1 MEKIIEQIEIKGIFK
16 RQIIQV
22 FANKILI
29 SKKSL
34 TDFYEYEIAL
44 DEIDT
49 KKTIKTES
57 NNNLMALGFL
67 LAVVGIIVNSVGATI
82 LFAGILVLSLTLIT
96 VGIFKRKK
104 TITILSYSNAPI
116 ILEFKSSNEK
126 KVRDFTDKLI
136 KHTKEYLI
144 KTHSRID
151 KDLPF
156 ESQLNGIEFLRT
168 KHLISDNDFEK
179 LKNKLLG
186 KDGNSNSVGFEKTTY
201 NTV

>member
-126 KVRDFTDKLI
+126 KVRNFTDKLI

-144 KTHSRID
+144 KIHSRID